1 MIVGR
6 VDVMRDG
13 KVFGWAYN
21 SESPDEHLEISINR
35 GAKVIATGRANLM
48 RDDLPDAGIG
58 KGDHA
63 FEIVLPPAISSL
75 QGITLMAKS
84 ASVGEAALPIATDDD
99 RRTDE
104 LFQILTQRYDGALV
118 ALKAEIDLLNGVGGL
133 QHARDLTALP
143 EFERRLS
150 ELEKRIE
157 DFEVFVVRLD
167 EISRILQERAGL
179 TRRRGFFSFFLR
191 K

>member
-6 VDVMRDG
+6 DDVMRDG

-133 QHARDLTALP
+133 QHARDITALP

-179 TRRRGFFSFFLR
+179 TRRRGFFSFFFR

>member
-179 TRRRGFFSFFLR
+179 TRRRGFFSFFFR